1 MSAQNTISSNI
12 LNDWVCAVCSNRNNR
27 QAELCPICHIGNH
40 ARKLRQWHMVGE
52 AEAVSGPRW
61 GAPFWQCPSCSYINE
76 NMLCNL
82 CRGCGVRRDAA
93 RNAGGGVFS
102 KKSLKKKYKLL
113 RHKSS
118 KK

>member
-1 MSAQNTISSNI
+1 MSEQNAISSNI
-12 LNDWVCAVCSNRNNR
+12 LNDWVCSVCSNRNNR
-27 QAELCPICHIGNH
+27 QEELCPICHIGNH
-40 ARKLRQWHMVGE
+40 TRNWHNMGE

-61 GAPFWQCPSCSYINE
+61 GAPFWQCPACSYINA

-82 CRGCGVRRDAA
+82 CHGCGRRDAA
-93 RNAGGGVFS
+93 RNAGGGAFS

-113 RHKSS
+113 RSNSS